1 MISIFPAC
9 IFFLDQPTPTRAQFL
24 CATITAFHN
33 GHQAAEDFHP
43 PVRLGATTRLRRRAH
58 HQHGQVP
65 GAAPVPSPLVLR
77 SGGVCISR
85 RRCAG
90 RWRWGT
96 RGSTRSCAEPRGL
109 PHPPQWPTPTPLAH
123 SCGIATSQ
131 GEIVDGHGGSH
142 HVDTIFDA
150 VFRPHADG
158 SAGIRVTAVEDE
170 KLTAEMT
177 VRRHPSVASTPL
189 PSQSHPVLWCR
200 WKRAT

>member
-1 MISIFPAC
+1 MATRLQKISTHLSGSPLPAC
-9 IFFLDQPTPTRAQFL
+9 TAAP
-24 CATITAFHN
+24 ITSTVKF
-33 GHQAAEDFHP
+33 
-43 PVRLGATTRLRRRAH
+43 PVRPPPR
-58 HQHGQVP
+58 V
-65 GAAPVPSPLVLR
+65 
-77 SGGVCISR
+77 GGVSVHTCENAAG
-85 RRCAG
+85 CAG

-109 PHPPQWPTPTPLAH
+109 PHPPQWPAPAPLAH

-131 GEIVDGHGGSH
+131 GEIVDGHGGGH

-177 VRRHPSVASTPL
+177 VRRHPSV
-189 PSQSHPVLWCR
+189 
-200 WKRAT
+200 

>member
-1 MISIFPAC
+1 MATRLQKISTHLSGSALRPAC
-9 IFFLDQPTPTRAQFL
+9 AAAP
-24 CATITAFHN
+24 ITSTVKF
-33 GHQAAEDFHP
+33 
-43 PVRLGATTRLRRRAH
+43 PVRPL
-58 HQHGQVP
+58 
-65 GAAPVPSPLVLR
+65 SPLVLR

-85 RRCAG
+85 
-90 RWRWGT
+90 
-96 RGSTRSCAEPRGL
+96 
-109 PHPPQWPTPTPLAH
+109 PL
-123 SCGIATSQ
+123 CGQVEVGDTWVDSI
-131 GEIVDGHGGSH
+131 GEIVDGHGGGH

-189 PSQSHPVLWCR
+189 PSQSHPVILWCR